1 MDMCKIFVLQYNSK
15 TTAASGNIFHGNGS
29 LTQVQD
35 LFYEAETTDISI
47 LFMGTVALV
56 KFVKDMFHGIFT
68 DLGAF
73 VFYGKTD
80 LFSFRHHP
88 DIDRTTTGTEFD
100 SIGKQIV
107 PYMTDEIFVSKIL
120 HIHHVH
126 IKWIVGSAHP
136 DGTSS
141 DGSGLTGVRSWTATG
156 YFLPGGKAFWC

>member
-1 MDMCKIFVLQYNSK
+1 MKNKVSAVFGFMDMCKIFVLQYNSK

-29 LTQVQD
+29 HTQVQD
-35 LFYEAETTDISI
+35 LFYKGKSKTVSL

-56 KFVKDMFHGIFT
+56 KFVKDMFHGVFT

-126 IKWIVGSAHP
+126 IK
-136 DGTSS
+136 
-141 DGSGLTGVRSWTATG
+141 
-156 YFLPGGKAFWC
+156 FNFFF

>member
-1 MDMCKIFVLQYNSK
+1 MDMCKVFVLQYNSK

-29 LTQVQD
+29 LAQVQD
-35 LFYEAETTDISI
+35 LFYKGKSKTVSF

-56 KFVKDMFHGIFT
+56 KFVKNMFHGVFT

-88 DIDRTTTGTEFD
+88 DLDRTTTGTEFD
-100 SIGKQIV
+100 SIGNQIV

-126 IKWIVGSAHP
+126 IK
-136 DGTSS
+136 
-141 DGSGLTGVRSWTATG
+141 
-156 YFLPGGKAFWC
+156 FNFFF